1 MNAIGYMR
9 ISVRDQSRYSL
20 EYQERSIREYC
31 SRNHLNLTELFKDN
45 GESSY
50 TFDRPDYKAVEAFIK
65 KNKGQNQYFIIMDH
79 DRFSRNL
86 SEALVKINEL
96 ESKYQIK
103 VLATNEA
110 LDIDTSDPMVFMQR
124 SMSYMFANQELLR
137 IRKRTRDGMRQA
149 QTSGRYLGRAA
160 YFEKCAAFILNLLV
174 VSEPNIEIQNRYL
187 QYFFAQSQSFLSIA
201 EYLEYC
207 GTQRVTR
214 LL

>member
-31 SRNHLNLTELFKDN
+31 SRNNLNLTELFKDN

-50 TFDRPDYKAVEAFIK
+50 TFDRPDYKAVETFIK

-96 ESKYQIK
+96 ESKFQIK

-110 LDIDTSDPMVFMQR
+110 IDIDTSDPMVFMQR

-149 QTSGRYLGRAA
+149 QTSGRYISRAPFGYMNA
-160 YFEKCAAFILNLLV
+160 
-174 VSEPNIEIQNRYL
+174 
-187 QYFFAQSQSFLSIA
+187 
-201 EYLEYC
+201 
-207 GTQRVTR
+207 
-214 LL
+214 